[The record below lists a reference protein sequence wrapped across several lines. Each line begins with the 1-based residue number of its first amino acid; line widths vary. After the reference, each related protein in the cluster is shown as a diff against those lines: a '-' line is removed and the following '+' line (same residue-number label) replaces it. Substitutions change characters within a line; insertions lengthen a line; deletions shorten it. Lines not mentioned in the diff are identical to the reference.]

1 MKKLILTFLSF
12 GIPGFIM
19 AQTISL
25 TGSIKDQHGFPV
37 HYAFILDQ
45 QQKNATFSDSLGNFS
60 LKVGPASQLNIN
72 CNGYQDDSL
81 QVAGKDHL
89 DIVLKQNPANITG
102 NQKLKNND
110 LDILQEAFKTNSSQ
124 YLAAHL
130 NGVGSMVFTD
140 VKETVGSRFLFNQWV
155 HGYVMKNDGSLVQ
168 MKEVTFNY
176 DKMAGDLYLSVT
188 NASVMLADKD
198 VIKSFTLF
206 SPKGQMMT
214 FEQVKEISK
223 DLYLQVISSGSKYKI
238 YKAIITKFTPSNYK
252 TDGIVSSGNTYDEF
266 IDEYAYFVLN
276 LSANSLRALKI
287 RKKDIKEVFA
297 AEGNK
302 LTDYMTAHNGK
313 IDESYIKDLGDAMN
327 Q

>member
-1 MKKLILTFLSF
+1 
-12 GIPGFIM
+12 
-19 AQTISL
+19 
-25 TGSIKDQHGFPV
+25 
-37 HYAFILDQ
+37 
-45 QQKNATFSDSLGNFS
+45 
-60 LKVGPASQLNIN
+60 
-72 CNGYQDDSL
+72 
-81 QVAGKDHL
+81 
-89 DIVLKQNPANITG
+89 
-102 NQKLKNND
+102 
-110 LDILQEAFKTNSSQ
+110 
-124 YLAAHL
+124 
-130 NGVGSMVFTD
+130 
-140 VKETVGSRFLFNQWV
+140 
-155 HGYVMKNDGSLVQ
+155 
-168 MKEVTFNY
+168 
-176 DKMAGDLYLSVT
+176 MAGDLYLSVT